1 MLDKTF
7 RTKKKEKK
15 KSNQS
20 QEERKKRKEKKKKSR
35 SLEERRKRKEK
46 SQKGPR
52 SQLGT
57 PAAAPEV
64 GRAGGHEGAAA
75 AEAAER

>member
-1 MLDKTF
+1 MVDKTF
-7 RTKKKEKK
+7 RMKRKEKNRG
-15 KSNQS
+15 SQS

-35 SLEERRKRKEK
+35 SLEEKRKRKEK

-64 GRAGGHEGAAA
+64 GRADGREGAA